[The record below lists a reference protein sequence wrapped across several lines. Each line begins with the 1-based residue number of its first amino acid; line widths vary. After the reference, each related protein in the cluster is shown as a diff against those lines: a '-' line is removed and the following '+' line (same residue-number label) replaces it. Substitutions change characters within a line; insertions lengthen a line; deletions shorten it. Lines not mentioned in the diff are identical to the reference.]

1 MRTTNWMDSDVLQR
15 KITRGHREKIS
26 PKLKVIKHFRP
37 CLVITHFELIVF
49 AEASLSSSRRE
60 ALSRGDLSRAEGA
73 EMSVFL
79 GSDFRDLRS
88 SSNLRNY

>member
-1 MRTTNWMDSDVLQR
+1 MRTTNWMESDVLQR
-15 KITRGHREKIS
+15 KITRSHREKIS

-37 CLVITHFELIVF
+37 CLVTHFELIVF

-73 EMSVFL
+73 EKSVFL

-88 SSNLRNY
+88 SRNLRNY